1 MKLVPVMMRKLTR
14 VGTYQIKADMYL
26 GRVNEVVAQGL
37 MDRGI
42 INILTTEEA
51 KEEEKK
57 KRGA

>member
-1 MKLVPVMMRKLTR
+1 MKLVPVMMRKLTQ
-14 VGTYQIKADMYL
+14 VGTYQIKADTYL

-42 INILTTEEA
+42 INILTIEEA